1 MELLKSGVF
10 NAVLFQMRF
19 DIAIFKMER
28 RVFLQEE
35 IHGGDDILSFQVT
48 FENALSVAET
58 AGFIDKYQPIARHQ
72 MHRFTLQE
80 AVFQFHAVGA
90 DVLHGCS
97 THLARDMGEVFH
109 AMPTLADTET
119 HKIGPV
125 FSGLGTDDDFILIFL
140 DNFYAFGVDVNHEA
154 VKHLVLEKDVV
165 SATEDLGLVLLQ
177 FSTFNECMQ
186 VVDGLDLIKAFCN
199 GIEAEAVVRFEVDVG
214 FHAAKIHNRSQISS
228 FHEKHSYLCPMKRAI
243 VSVIND
249 LVTDQRV
256 NKSCLALQKAGYE
269 VLLVGRKQRKS
280 PPMDERPYATHRMK
294 LLFEKG
300 PLFYAEYNIRLL
312 FFLLFHRAHLLL
324 SNDLDTILPN
334 YFISRLKGIK
344 MVFDSH
350 EYFTETPELVHRP
363 KVQRIWK
370 RIEGYVV
377 PKLDEMITVCDSIA
391 DLFRE
396 KYGVKVHVIRNIPPR
411 KALSPKGDKTTL
423 GLPVDKHL
431 LILQGSGINIQ
442 RGAEELVQAMA
453 FLDDCFLMIIGGG
466 DVLPILKQMVEE
478 LNITDRVCFFPRM
491 PYQQMMAYTQLAEL
505 GFCLDKDTNLNY
517 RFSLPNKLFDFI
529 QASVPIVAS
538 HLTEIEKIIRKYDL
552 GLFIEDHKPETIAAV
567 IREAL
572 SDEVRREQWQHNLAL
587 AAQDL
592 CWENEEQ
599 KLLEIY
605 RHYD

>member
-1 MELLKSGVF
+1 
-10 NAVLFQMRF
+10 
-19 DIAIFKMER
+19 
-28 RVFLQEE
+28 
-35 IHGGDDILSFQVT
+35 
-48 FENALSVAET
+48 
-58 AGFIDKYQPIARHQ
+58 
-72 MHRFTLQE
+72 
-80 AVFQFHAVGA
+80 
-90 DVLHGCS
+90 
-97 THLARDMGEVFH
+97 
-109 AMPTLADTET
+109 
-119 HKIGPV
+119 
-125 FSGLGTDDDFILIFL
+125 
-140 DNFYAFGVDVNHEA
+140 
-154 VKHLVLEKDVV
+154 
-165 SATEDLGLVLLQ
+165 
-177 FSTFNECMQ
+177 
-186 VVDGLDLIKAFCN
+186 
-199 GIEAEAVVRFEVDVG
+199 
-214 FHAAKIHNRSQISS
+214 
-228 FHEKHSYLCPMKRAI
+228 MKRAI

-256 NKSCLALQKAGYE
+256 NKSCLTLQKAGYE

-396 KYGVKVHVIRNIPPR
+396 KYGVKVLVIRNIPPR
-411 KALSPKGDKTTL
+411 KALPPKGDKTTL